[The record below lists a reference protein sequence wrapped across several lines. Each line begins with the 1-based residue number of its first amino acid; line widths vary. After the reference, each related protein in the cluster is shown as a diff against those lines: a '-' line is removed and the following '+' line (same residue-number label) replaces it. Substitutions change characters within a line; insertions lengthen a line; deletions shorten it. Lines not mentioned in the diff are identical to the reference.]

1 MKQTPFLLVLTFEWG
16 NQSINKYLSSGQ
28 EEKYEKMETAM
39 AFIVLNL
46 RCFFCT
52 HLLMRLLVRLMMTTG
67 LSHEFQ
73 NAIGVTPWSF
83 PSL

>member
-28 EEKYEKMETAM
+28 EEKYEKMETAR

-46 RCFFCT
+46 KGDAFSA
-52 HLLMRLLVRLMMTTG
+52 H
-67 LSHEFQ
+67 
-73 NAIGVTPWSF
+73 IY
-83 PSL
+83 